1 MSSNK
6 NDNNL
11 LYYLGIILLSIGLII
26 LIITGLVIAYTTS
39 FIMFIVMF
47 SVLCVFIG
55 GGILMS
61 VNDN

>member
-26 LIITGLVIAYTTS
+26 LIITGLVIAYTMS

>member
-26 LIITGLVIAYTTS
+26 LIITGLVIAYTMS
-39 FIMFIVMF
+39 FTKFIVMF

-55 GGILMS
+55 GVILMS
-61 VNDN
+61 VSDN